1 MKDDN
6 SPFYYSTIDSFYES
20 LKGSEM

>member
-20 LKGSEM
+20 LKSSEM